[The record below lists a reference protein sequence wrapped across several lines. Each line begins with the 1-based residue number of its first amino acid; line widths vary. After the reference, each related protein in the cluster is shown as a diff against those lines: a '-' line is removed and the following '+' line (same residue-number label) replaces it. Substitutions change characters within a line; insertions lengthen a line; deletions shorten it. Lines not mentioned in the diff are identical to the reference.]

1 MALPNY
7 GRSLKRNHARSGWV
21 SSQIFVSVILF
32 WDMHYWD
39 ITIFRQVRH
48 MTSSV
53 HNPPYKRF
61 CRLIIAYRQRQG
73 LTQTQLAEKLNRPQ
87 SFVSKYENGDRR
99 IDLVEF
105 MEIAAALEI
114 DPLEFIRDF
123 RDAAAEENS

>member
-1 MALPNY
+1 
-7 GRSLKRNHARSGWV
+7 
-21 SSQIFVSVILF
+21 
-32 WDMHYWD
+32 
-39 ITIFRQVRH
+39 

-53 HNPPYKRF
+53 HNSQYKRF
-61 CRLIIAYRQRQG
+61 CRLIIDYRQRQG